1 MPHAR
6 SKMPMWRRQ
15 NLTLHRK
22 KHASC
27 FADIHQVP
35 LATISDGKFEIY
47 SNDCFEKPMLSYAG
61 DYKDAQAREYVGV
74 RHYFVD
80 CKLCVAATTRDEGYF
95 VTFYHEHFDRPHGER
110 PERSATEGQRKL
122 EYEQAIERD
131 IDSRKLRYFKRLG

>member
-74 RHYFVD
+74 RHYFV
-80 CKLCVAATTRDEGYF
+80 
-95 VTFYHEHFDRPHGER
+95 TFYHEHFDRPHGER

>member
-47 SNDCFEKPMLSYAG
+47 SNDCFEKPMLSYTRTRRLVNMSVFAIISSIASWALQRLPVTRG
-61 DYKDAQAREYVGV
+61 ISSRSIMSTLTVPMVNV
-74 RHYFVD
+74 RRGLLPKVSGSSSMSRRSN
-80 CKLCVAATTRDEGYF
+80 ATLIPGSF
-95 VTFYHEHFDRPHGER
+95 
-110 PERSATEGQRKL
+110 ATLSGW
-122 EYEQAIERD
+122 D
-131 IDSRKLRYFKRLG
+131 NV